1 MQTPA
6 QHHQA
11 WVGRDRA
18 HPASGL
24 SASGRRRRAG
34 WLLRLKSA
42 GVVGMAVNP
51 TNYGVTQ
58 FDAAA
63 PLMRRLF
70 WDTPRRLFGFTE
82 V

>member
-1 MQTPA
+1 
-6 QHHQA
+6 
-11 WVGRDRA
+11 
-18 HPASGL
+18 
-24 SASGRRRRAG
+24 
-34 WLLRLKSA
+34 
-42 GVVGMAVNP
+42 MAVNP

-63 PLMRRLF
+63 PLMRRLI